1 MRFLLGVLIVA
12 APLRAG
18 VVYDF
23 TTTIETPHVAMHQ
36 SGHMSVE
43 GQNYRADFTGRGGR
57 DIDVVISNDGDE
69 TAIFVDLRK
78 CSWSYRHRLGPTRS
92 SGFFHLPADGGD
104 AVIGKSHVTHRIE
117 GKEMIAGY
125 EATKHVIDIEY
136 RLIAVLAD
144 TPVRGN
150 VVARATI
157 WTIDTLPPLP
167 MRRDLRTG
175 HEAIDDQLDR
185 ISSEIHGMIVRHE
198 LEVTRAFEGGIAQ
211 TEKTIT
217 RIENLRVADLPES
230 LFAVPDEAA
239 YVQRSPGS

>member
-1 MRFLLGVLIVA
+1 LLIVT

-23 TTTIETPHVAMHQ
+23 TTTIETPRSAMRQ

-43 GQNYRADFTGRGGR
+43 GQNYRADFSGRGGR
-57 DIDVVISNDGDE
+57 DIDVVISHDGDE
-69 TAIFVDLRK
+69 TAIFVDLHK
-78 CSWSYRHRLGPTRS
+78 CSWSYRNRLGPARS

-104 AVIGKSHVTHRIE
+104 AVVGKSHVTHHID

-150 VVARATI
+150 VIARAPI
-157 WTIDTLPPLP
+157 WTIDTLPQLP
-167 MRRDLRTG
+167 MRRGLRTG

-185 ISSEIHGMIVRHE
+185 ISGELHGMIVRHE
-198 LEVTRAFEGGIAQ
+198 LEVTRAFEGGVGQ

-217 RIENLRVADLPES
+217 RIENLREAILPES

-239 YVQRSPGS
+239 YVQRGPGS